1 VYVAVLIRVENVL
14 ECQGVGNALR
24 VENVLPITLQLVH
37 DGVLKR
43 L

>member
-14 ECQGVGNALR
+14 ECQGVGNAL
-24 VENVLPITLQLVH
+24 VCQGLVTIQLVH